1 MENANTRRETTPLI
15 NPESNL
21 LSTNPK
27 EDNDKN
33 IKIMSKITESNNHY
47 FIISLTING
56 LNSPIRRHR
65 KTD

>member
-33 IKIMSKITESNNHY
+33 IMSKITGSINHY
-47 FIISLTING
+47 FLISLTING